1 MKQAFFRMHL
11 AVLLWGFTG
20 IFGKAISLSAPV
32 LVWYR
37 MLLAA
42 AILGGILL
50 WRKKWQPIARKDIFK
65 LMGIGILVAIHWLC
79 FYSCIK
85 LANTSIAVVCLATA
99 SVFVALLDP
108 VLNKGR
114 IKANEI
120 FIGVIAVAG
129 VLSIYLLHA
138 EKNIRPQVQMVNFKL
153 GLVLGLVAS
162 LISAVF
168 TVFNKPL
175 AEKYSARPLVFW
187 EMLSGFAFLSCLLPV
202 YLHFVPGESFRPVG
216 WDYLWIFLLGYCCT
230 VWGQS
235 LAMSALK
242 HLSAFTTTISVNLE
256 PVYGILLAFLI
267 FKENQQLGLG
277 FYIGMTLIFVSVA
290 LQIFLSIR
298 SSRKQQKTMTS
309 LEQAG
314 RQQIN

>member
-42 AILGGILL
+42 CILAGILFF
-50 WRKKWQPIARKDIFK
+50 RKKWQPIARKDILK
-65 LMGIGILVAIHWLC
+65 LIGIGILVAIHWLC

-99 SVFVALLDP
+99 SVFVALFDP
-108 VLNKGR
+108 LFNKGK
-114 IKANEI
+114 IKRNEVL
-120 FIGVIAVAG
+120 IGVVAVAG
-129 VLSIYLLHA
+129 VLCIYLLHS
-138 EKNIRPQVQMVNFKL
+138 EQEIQPKEPMVNFRL

-175 AEKYSARPLVFW
+175 AEKYTARPLVFW

-242 HLSAFTTTISVNLE
+242 YLSAFTTTISVNLE

-267 FKENQQLGLG
+267 FKENQQLGYG
-277 FYIGMTLIFVSVA
+277 FYIGMALIFISVA
-290 LQIFLSIR
+290 LQIFLSVR
-298 SSRKQQKTMTS
+298 SNRNRQPKK
-309 LEQAG
+309 AG
-314 RQQIN
+314 FQ